1 MNPLSQLGDA
11 QYIALETYKKN
22 GEAVRTP
29 VWVTQEAGKLY
40 VITEGNSWKVKR
52 IRNKPHV
59 RLAKSDARG
68 NVQGDWLTATARVLT
83 DPASVN
89 QQGKRLAAKYGLI
102 YHLFTL
108 FLKLRQR
115 QRTSVVIEI
124 G

>member
-1 MNPLSQLGDA
+1 MNTLSQLGAA

-40 VITEGNSWKVKR
+40 VITESHSWKVKR
-52 IRNKPHV
+52 IRNNP
-59 RLAKSDARG
+59 RIRIAQSDARG
-68 NVQGDWLTATARVLT
+68 KVQGDWVEATARVLEDT
-83 DPASVN
+83 AAVN

-108 FLKLRQR
+108 FLRLTQRQR
-115 QRTSVVIEI
+115 QSVVIEI
-124 G
+124 V